1 MFNDNEK
8 LVELGSK
15 LDLIQS
21 TLDSLRENV
30 INKVYTTD
38 GLCEYLHVGKDVIQR
53 LRREGLL
60 SYSRIGRTCIYTQ
73 KDVDELL
80 SNNRIKYVA

>member
-1 MFNDNEK
+1 MFKHNEK

-21 TLDSLRENV
+21 TLDSLKENV

-73 KDVDELL
+73 KDVAELL
-80 SNNRIKYVA
+80 STNRIKYVA